1 LKKATLARK
10 GPRKSIISRPR
21 DNQGNFMDDRFN
33 TIAGWVLF
41 AGIVAL
47 GSSIVAGEM
56 FKSERPEKRGDPIA
70 GAEEESSG
78 GAAAEQPIEV
88 YLAKADPAAG
98 QQTFN
103 KCMACHNAD
112 KGGANQLGPNLWG
125 VLGLPIGQ
133 GKGFAFSDAL
143 SKKGGTW
150 NWDNLSQ
157 WLTSP
162 RNFAPGTKMTFAGL
176 SNPQDRA
183 NVEAFL
189 NQHSDSPLPLPKAP
203 TAAAS
208 NKPGTGPNN
217 GPQKAEKEPVLT
229 EQQAGKNPKN
239 VGGPAAVNVSGPAS
253 AKKTS

>member
-1 LKKATLARK
+1 
-10 GPRKSIISRPR
+10 
-21 DNQGNFMDDRFN
+21 MDDRFN

-47 GSSIVAGEM
+47 FSSIVAGEM
-56 FKSERPEKRGDPIA
+56 FKPERPEKMGYPIA
-70 GAEEESSG
+70 GVEEEGAG

-98 QQTFN
+98 AQIFN

-125 VLGLPIGQ
+125 VLGEPIGQ

-189 NQHSDSPLPLPKAP
+189 NTKSDSPQPLPKAP
-203 TAAAS
+203 AATTTATASGPAAAG
-208 NKPGTGPNN
+208 NAPGTGPNN
-217 GPQKAEKEPVLT
+217 GPQKAGKEPVLT

-239 VGGPAAVNVSGPAS
+239 VGGEGAPKVAGPG
-253 AKKTS
+253 AK